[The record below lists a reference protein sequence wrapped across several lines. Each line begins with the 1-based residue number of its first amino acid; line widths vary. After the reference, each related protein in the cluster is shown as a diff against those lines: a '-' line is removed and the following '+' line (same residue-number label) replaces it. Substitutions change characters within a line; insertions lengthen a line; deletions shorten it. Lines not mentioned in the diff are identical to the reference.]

1 MIKIKTFINNILN
14 HYEDND
20 VNEFMKDKD
29 IVDVKISE
37 CNDDTTV
44 MVIYKENEEWKKKN

>member
-1 MIKIKTFINNILN
+1 MIKIKTFINNIIHN
-14 HYEDND
+14 YDDND

>member
-1 MIKIKTFINNILN
+1 MTKIKFFNEKDTEKSIN
-14 HYEDND
+14 D
-20 VNEFMKDKD
+20 FMKDKD

-44 MVIYKENEEWKKKN
+44 MVIYKENEE